1 MTVCRFSNC
10 DLLWSELIFHLLGV
24 IVLGFCGGSDGKES
38 TCNVG
43 DLGLI
48 PVLGRSPGGG
58 HGNLFQ
64 YSCLENPMDRGAW
77 WAIVPWGC
85 KESDM
90 TEQLSIAHSPVK
102 SSESS
107 VYPWRQN
114 QDPTQRLHYCFL
126 AAPLVHTFTPF
137 SG

>member
-24 IVLGFCGGSDGKES
+24 IVLGFRGGSDGTES

-48 PVLGRSPGGG
+48 PVLGRPPGGG

-64 YSCLENPMDRGAW
+64 YSCLKNPMDRGAW